1 MCIRDSLHGLP
12 RIIFLLAPLPYMYAD
27 IYVIYATAASVF
39 AYVIPHMVHTA
50 VTNSILQKGY
60 RYPFLGGVYEAV
72 LSWYILI
79 PTTVALLFPHYGKFN
94 VTAKGG
100 TIGEKYLDWHISWP
114 FVALIALNA
123 AGLMIGLQ
131 KAFFDPDPQYVTL
144 VINLGW
150 IVYNLMVLGAAMSV
164 AVEEK
169 EPHRFPR
176 VELNLPIVLE
186 TSDGVRHAART
197 AEYSQK
203 ELRVRAVDTDF
214 PALAA
219 GDRVA
224 FELAEETGAAR
235 FEGVVAEVADGRADI
250 AVDLPD
256 MAVERRWNS
265 VTFSRRGMWAM
276 KPEGSVDDRFLTG
289 FLMLGRHALYGYRSM
304 IEFLPGRVLPA
315 VRDAVF
321 SMLPRHPAARKS

>member
-1 MCIRDSLHGLP
+1 
-12 RIIFLLAPLPYMYAD
+12 
-27 IYVIYATAASVF
+27 
-39 AYVIPHMVHTA
+39 
-50 VTNSILQKGY
+50 
-60 RYPFLGGVYEAV
+60 
-72 LSWYILI
+72 
-79 PTTVALLFPHYGKFN
+79 
-94 VTAKGG
+94 
-100 TIGEKYLDWHISWP
+100 
-114 FVALIALNA
+114 
-123 AGLMIGLQ
+123 MIGLQ

-265 VTFSRRGMWAM
+265 VTFSRRGHVGHEARRLGRRPLPDGLPDARPSCALRLPLHDRIPARPGSARRPGRRFLHAAEASGCEEILTANANENNMKHPTLIGTAAACLMAAAFAAPVWSAPTDGM
-276 KPEGSVDDRFLTG
+276 KPVSQLQPSGAPTSR
-289 FLMLGRHALYGYRSM
+289 
-304 IEFLPGRVLPA
+304 
-315 VRDAVF
+315 
-321 SMLPRHPAARKS
+321 ARAPKSCLS